1 MKSTSSQTLFLDSQ
15 VLVNLEINE
24 IGYTSKN
31 FQNLTL
37 FEFINKTASSYGKR
51 KLEKWILEPLF
62 DTTRINER
70 FDAVEDLIQNP
81 DLCEYFQKE
90 IGKIPDIERKIARIY
105 NFANKKRLS
114 ADYFEMDYLGNR
126 LKEFGGLITDLKKVN
141 ELMEIFE
148 EYANKFKSKRF
159 KQLISFYDVKNKK
172 KYGNIKGNYFFFC
185 SSLSLI
191 N

>member
-15 VLVNLEINE
+15 VLANLEINE

-37 FEFINKTASSYGKR
+37 FEFINKTSSSYGKR
-51 KLEKWILEPLF
+51 KLEKWMLEPLF

-70 FDAVEDLIQNP
+70 LDAVEDLMQNP

-126 LKEFGGLITDLKKVN
+126 LKEFASLISDLKKVN

-148 EYANKFKSKRF
+148 EYVDKFKSKRF
-159 KQLISFYDVKNKK
+159 KQLISFYDIKNKK
-172 KYGNIKGNYFFFC
+172 KHRNFKGSDIFFSFNIN
-185 SSLSLI
+185 
-191 N
+191 